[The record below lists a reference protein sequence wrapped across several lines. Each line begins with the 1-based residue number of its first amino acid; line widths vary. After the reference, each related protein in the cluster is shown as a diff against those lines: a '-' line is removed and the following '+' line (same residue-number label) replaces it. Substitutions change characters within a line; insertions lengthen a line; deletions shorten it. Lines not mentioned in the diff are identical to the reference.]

1 MPHLVAVVTDSTAYL
16 PAVPGVTVVPV
27 QVISGGLSYDEGA
40 FRLGGERPRP
50 VGLPAGDGPRD
61 GTRTSE
67 AGTSHGT
74 AVPPGDH
81 RSPQASAPDG
91 GARPGHAPDGGA
103 RLGHEGPSDD
113 GARLGH
119 EGASDGGAWPSRR
132 SSTSDREIRPHNGRS
147 TSSESRSPA
156 DGSTFIGTL
165 ASATTSRPSPA
176 RFAACYASLAAAGAT
191 AIVSIHVSGK
201 LSGTIESAQAA
212 ARDAPVPVEV
222 IDSRSIAMGLG
233 YPVLA
238 AARAA
243 RGASLE
249 TVASAARGCISTTR
263 TFFYV
268 DTLEHLRRSGRI
280 GTAASLFG
288 SALMIK
294 PLLHIMD
301 GEISLLEKVRTS
313 SRAIARLEDLAVEAA
328 GEGPVEVAVQ
338 HLRARERA
346 EALAERLPKR
356 LAGLVELRVVE
367 MGAVIGVHVGPG
379 MLGLTVASCD
389 L

>member
-1 MPHLVAVVTDSTAYL
+1 M
-16 PAVPGVTVVPV
+16 
-27 QVISGGLSYDEGA
+27 QVISGGLSYDEGT
-40 FRLGGERPRP
+40 FRLGGERPR
-50 VGLPAGDGPRD
+50 GLPAGGAPRD
-61 GTRTSE
+61 GTRPSE

-81 RSPQASAPDG
+81 GSPQASAPDG
-91 GARPGHAPDGGA
+91 GSRPGHALDGGA
-103 RLGHEGPSDD
+103 RPAHALDG
-113 GARLGH
+113 GARPAH
-119 EGASDGGAWPSRR
+119 ESASDGGAWPSRT
-132 SSTSDREIRPHNGRS
+132 SASDRETRPHNGPS
-147 TSSESRSPA
+147 PSSEGRSPA

-165 ASATTSRPSPA
+165 ASATTSRPAPA

-243 RGASLE
+243 ARGASLE
-249 TVASAARGCISTTR
+249 AVASAARSCISTTR

-294 PLLHIMD
+294 PLLHITD

-356 LAGLVELRVVE
+356 IAGLVELRVVE